1 MTDPQQPTWPAPQ
14 PHAPQQPVPQQG
26 QQTSWPAPGSSGQP
40 TGSPAAPQA
49 YPTAP
54 QAYTGGPQTPP
65 ATPQGYPGTPQG
77 YPTAQSYPGA
87 PQVHAAQPIQ
97 PWPAAPSATA
107 GPALAG
113 NTPWAWLIGAL
124 AFVQILAYLV
134 VDWQAVIELNL
145 ALVAVSFGGISPA
158 AMSTYVG
165 AVVPSLVLAAVIALL
180 CYAASVVFAF
190 LDQRALA
197 RMGVTKPFPWG
208 WNFLAQPL
216 VYMIGRTVVLS
227 RNGRRGMAPLWLAIA
242 GTVASWVISTVVT
255 FSSFYNMG

>member
-14 PHAPQQPVPQQG
+14 PDVPQQQVPHQG
-26 QQTSWPAPGSSGQP
+26 QQPSWPTPGSSGQH
-40 TGSPAAPQA
+40 TGSPSVPQASPAVPQASPAAP
-49 YPTAP
+49 
-54 QAYTGGPQTPP
+54 AYTGGPQTP
-65 ATPQGYPGTPQG
+65 PGTPQG

-97 PWPAAPSATA
+97 PWPAAQNATA
-107 GPALAG
+107 GPALTG

-165 AVVPSLVLAAVIALL
+165 AVVPSLVLASVIALL

-190 LDQRALA
+190 LDQRALT
-197 RMGVTKPFPWG
+197 RMGVVKAFPWG

-216 VYMIGRTVVLS
+216 VYVIGRTVVLS
-227 RNGRRGMAPLWLAIA
+227 RNGRRAMGPLWLAIG